1 MDKKLIVKSN
11 SLVEA
16 SYSLSTVEFR
26 ILQMIFAEISEYED
40 SKGFWEDRE
49 FIVTAKQ
56 YSDVF
61 NVESVTAYEA
71 LKEASD
77 RLFNRY
83 FTYERIWQKPDY
95 IEVIKSRWVQKIGY
109 SRQSG
114 QISLQ
119 LTEDVKDLVGKL
131 KANFTQ
137 YKVKQIADLSSI
149 YALRLY
155 EMLIQ
160 WLSLRKTPVFD
171 LKTLRERL
179 GVLDHEYS
187 RIFDFKK
194 NVLDIGIS
202 QINKKTDIKTNYIQH
217 KTGRIISGFHFE
229 VCYKKGR
236 EPQKTMRKIRPTIS
250 KSEAE
255 KKARVGESWEDLLK
269 RLSKD
274 YIVKF

>member
-26 ILQMIFAEISEYED
+26 ILQIIFAEISEYED
-40 SKGFWEDRE
+40 SKGFWDGRE

-56 YSDVF
+56 YSTVF
-61 NVESVTAYEA
+61 NVGLVTAYEA

-83 FTYERIWQKPDY
+83 FTYERVWQKPDY
-95 IEVIKSRWVQKIGY
+95 IEVVKSRWVQKIGY
-109 SRQSG
+109 SQQSG
-114 QISLQ
+114 QVSLQ

-160 WLSLRKTPVFD
+160 WASLKKTPIFD

-194 NVLDIGIS
+194 NVLDIGLA
-202 QINKKTDIKTNYIQH
+202 QINKNSDIKAKYSQH
-217 KTGRIISGFHFE
+217 KIGRSISGFHFE
-229 VCYKKGR
+229 LGYKKGK
-236 EPQKTMRKIRPTIS
+236 EPEKAIKKIRATIS
-250 KSEAE
+250 KAEAE
-255 KKARVGESWEDLLK
+255 RQAKVGESWDDLYK
-269 RLSKD
+269 RLSKN
-274 YIVKF
+274 YIIK

>member
-26 ILQMIFAEISEYED
+26 ILQIIFAEISEYEN
-40 SKGFWEDRE
+40 SKGFFDGRE
-49 FIVTAKQ
+49 FFVTAKQ
-56 YSDVF
+56 YSEIF
-61 NVESVTAYEA
+61 NVESTTAYEA
-71 LKEASD
+71 LKEAAD

-83 FTYERIWQKPDY
+83 FTYERVWQKPDY
-95 IEVIKSRWVQKIGY
+95 IELVKSRWVQKIGY
-109 SRQSG
+109 SRQNGHISI
-114 QISLQ
+114 QI
-119 LTEDVKDLVGKL
+119 TEDVRELVGKL

-137 YKVKQIADLSSI
+137 YKVKQIASLNSI

-160 WLSLRKTPVFD
+160 WISIKKTPIFD
-171 LKTLRERL
+171 LKALKDRL

-194 NVLDIGIS
+194 NVLDIGIA
-202 QINKKTDIKTNYIQH
+202 QINKNTDIKTRYIQH
-217 KTGRIISGFHFE
+217 KTGRAITGFHFE
-229 VCYKKGR
+229 VLYKKGK
-236 EPQKTMRKIRPTIS
+236 EPEKPIKKIRATIS

-255 KKARVGESWEDLLK
+255 KKAKVGETWELLYK

-274 YIVKF
+274 FIIK

>member
-1 MDKKLIVKSN
+1 MDRKLIVKSN

-26 ILQMIFAEISEYED
+26 VLQIIFAEISEYED
-40 SKGFWEDRE
+40 SKGFWEGRE

-61 NVESVTAYEA
+61 NVESTTAYEA

-83 FTYERIWQKPDY
+83 FTYERVWQKPDY
-95 IEVIKSRWVQKIGY
+95 IELVKSRWVQKIGY

-155 EMLIQ
+155 EILIQ
-160 WLSLRKTPVFD
+160 WVSLKKTPVFD
-171 LKTLRERL
+171 LKTIRERL
-179 GVLDHEYS
+179 GVSDQEYS

-194 NVLDIGIS
+194 NVLDIGIA
-202 QINKKTDIKTNYIQH
+202 QINKNTDINAKYTQH
-217 KTGRIISGFHFE
+217 KTGRSITGFHFNIL
-229 VCYKKGR
+229 YKKGK
-236 EPQKTMRKIRPTIS
+236 EPVKTIKKIRPTIS
-250 KSEAE
+250 KTEAE
-255 KKARVGESWEDLLK
+255 GKAKVGESWESLYK

-274 YIVKF
+274 YIIK

>member
-26 ILQMIFAEISEYED
+26 ILQIIFAEISEYED
-40 SKGFWEDRE
+40 SKGFWEGRE
-49 FIVTAKQ
+49 FTVTAKQ
-56 YSDVF
+56 YSTVF
-61 NVESVTAYEA
+61 NVGLVTAYEA

-83 FTYERIWQKPDY
+83 FTYERVWQKPDY
-95 IEVIKSRWVQKIGY
+95 IEVVKSRWVQKIGY
-109 SRQSG
+109 SQQSG

-160 WLSLRKTPVFD
+160 WASIKKTPVID

-194 NVLDIGIS
+194 NVLDIGIT
-202 QINKKTDIKTNYIQH
+202 QINKNSDIKAKYSQH
-217 KTGRIISGFHFE
+217 KIGRSISGFHFE
-229 VCYKKGR
+229 LGYKKGK
-236 EPQKTMRKIRPTIS
+236 EPEKSIKKIRATIS
-250 KSEAE
+250 KAEAE
-255 KKARVGESWEDLLK
+255 TKAKVGESWDDLYK
-269 RLSKD
+269 RLSKN
-274 YIVKF
+274 YIIK